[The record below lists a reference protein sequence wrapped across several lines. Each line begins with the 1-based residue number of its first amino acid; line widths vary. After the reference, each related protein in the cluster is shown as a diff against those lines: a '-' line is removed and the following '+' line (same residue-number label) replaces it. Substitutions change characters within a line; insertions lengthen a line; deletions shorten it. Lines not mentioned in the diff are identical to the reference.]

1 MPPERSGKRG
11 KHWAGLAMAAAVG
24 RRFMS
29 KTFTVPVPGVRG
41 MAAAPVLHGRQSRQ
55 VPPHA
60 DGRINVLSRH
70 VFSMNSERH
79 GRSRAA
85 IAAAATAAGMAAGGV
100 LVADGPGEKE
110 LSFAQIAKLP
120 RPGFQ
125 TIGSATFL
133 PDGSHV
139 LYLKSSEYGSLSRQ
153 LYATNVSTGETFAL
167 ACTPPGVGEE
177 KELSLEEKLRRER
190 ARIMNTGVTSF
201 KVAGK
206 DKGRVLVPMGGALY
220 VRDGLDPQAEL
231 KRLFDPTEA
240 PLGPGPILDP
250 QISEDGSLV
259 CFVWKDEVYC
269 VPADGSGKPR
279 QLTSGARGTGVTHG
293 LADFLAQ
300 EELDRYEGFWISPD
314 GGMVAFEEVT
324 EAHIPQFRIMHSGS
338 DSVGADAQED
348 HRYPFAGDANPKVK
362 LCVVST
368 DSGDAAA
375 GSAPP
380 VQSFD
385 LTGTFGDDL
394 YLARVQ
400 WMPDGSII
408 AQVLNREQTQLEVL
422 KLDPKTGSAKPLFV
436 EKTDVWINVHNMLK
450 PLKKGFLWASE
461 RTGFRHLYI
470 FDEAK
475 ADLRPVTSGNWQV
488 EEIVAVDEDNEDV
501 YFMGTSSGNWVSR
514 HLFKAK
520 LTGSPDQKVVQLTQE
535 PGIHSVVVDK
545 QCKTFVDTS
554 SAMNRP
560 ASAKLRSL
568 KDGAELCAIDKNE
581 DPLLKSLSLS
591 PPELFTLPSTDGKV
605 TLQGA
610 MYKPDPSKYGPGPYP
625 TVVSC
630 YGGPHV
636 QFVSDT
642 WGMTAD
648 LRAQALRSKGFLV
661 IKVDNRGSNRRGLY
675 FEAPVKFDM
684 GNIEVEDQAAAVRW
698 CTEKKL
704 ADPKRVAIYGWS
716 YGGYLSA
723 MCLAKAGDVF
733 KCAVSGA
740 PVTSWDGY
748 DTCYTERYMGTPSS
762 NEKGY
767 KTSSV
772 MEHVQGMTGDLMLV
786 HGLIDENVHFRHTA
800 RLINSLIAAQKPYQ
814 LLLFPNERHSPRSQ
828 KDREYMEECIF
839 AFFQKSLA

>member
-1 MPPERSGKRG
+1 M
-11 KHWAGLAMAAAVG
+11 
-24 RRFMS
+24 
-29 KTFTVPVPGVRG
+29 
-41 MAAAPVLHGRQSRQ
+41 
-55 VPPHA
+55 
-60 DGRINVLSRH
+60 
-70 VFSMNSERH
+70 
-79 GRSRAA
+79 
-85 IAAAATAAGMAAGGV
+85 
-100 LVADGPGEKE
+100 
-110 LSFAQIAKLP
+110 
-120 RPGFQ
+120 
-125 TIGSATFL
+125 
-133 PDGSHV
+133 

-153 LYATNVSTGETFAL
+153 LYATNVTTGKTFPL

-206 DKGRVLVPMGGALY
+206 SKGKVLVPMGGALY
-220 VRDGLDPQAEL
+220 VRDGIDPEAEL
-231 KRLFDPTEA
+231 KRLFDPVEA
-240 PLGPGPILDP
+240 LGSGPILDP

-279 QLTSGARGTGVTHG
+279 QLSAGARGTGKTHG

-314 GGMVAFEEVT
+314 GKQVAFEEVT

-338 DSVGADAQED
+338 ESVGDQAQED
-348 HRYPFAGDANPKVK
+348 HRYPFAGEANPKVK
-362 LCVVST
+362 LCVVSA

-375 GSAPP
+375 GTAPP
-380 VQSFD
+380 VTSFD
-385 LTGTFGDDL
+385 LTGPFGEDL
-394 YLARVQ
+394 YLGRVQ

-408 AQVLNREQTQLEVL
+408 AQVLNREQTELAVL
-422 KLDPKTGSAKPLFV
+422 KLDPKTGSVKTLFT
-436 EKTDVWINVHNMLK
+436 EKTEVWINVHNMLK
-450 PLKKGFLWASE
+450 PLGKSGRFLWASE

-470 FDEAK
+470 YEPGVDK
-475 ADLRPVTSGNWQV
+475 LKPVTGGSWQV
-488 EEIVAVDEDNEDV
+488 EEVVAIDEAKEDV
-501 YFMGTSSGNWVSR
+501 YFMGTSDGNWLGR
-514 HLFKAK
+514 YLFKASLK
-520 LTGSPDQKVVQLTQE
+520 EGPEQKVVQLTQE
-535 PGIHSVVVDK
+535 AGMHSVVVDA

-554 SAMNRP
+554 SAMDRP
-560 ASAKLRSL
+560 ASATLRNL
-568 KDGAELCAIDKNE
+568 QDGRELCVIDKND
-581 DPLLKSLSLS
+581 DPLIATLNLK

-605 TLQGA
+605 TLQAA
-610 MYKPDPSKYGPGPYP
+610 MYKPDPAKYGDGPYP

-636 QFVSDT
+636 QFVANT

-661 IKVDNRGSNRRGLY
+661 LKVDNRGSNRRGLD

-684 GNIEVEDQAAAVRW
+684 GNVEVEDQAAVVRW
-698 CTEKKL
+698 CADKKL

-772 MEHVQGMTGDLMLV
+772 MEHVQNMTGDLLLV

-828 KDREYMEECIF
+828 KDREYMEERMF
-839 AFFQKSLA
+839 AFIQKSLS